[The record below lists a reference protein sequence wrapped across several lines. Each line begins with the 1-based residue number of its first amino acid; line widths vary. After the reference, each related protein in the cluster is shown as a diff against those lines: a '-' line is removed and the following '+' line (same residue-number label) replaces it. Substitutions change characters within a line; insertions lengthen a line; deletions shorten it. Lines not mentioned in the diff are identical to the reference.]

1 MYSRHMNG
9 ESLSVHFTM
18 RFTPPNSTMPI
29 QIATMRPN
37 TNAWS
42 KPVTSRTCE

>member
-18 RFTPPNSTMPI
+18 RFTPPNSTMPTHT
-29 QIATMRPN
+29 ATMSPN
-37 TNAWS
+37 KKRLVEA
-42 KPVTSRTCE
+42 RDAGTCA